1 MSDKKKTT
9 TGGESGAGL
18 LPGLKSEVEQKNY
31 LSRETMAAVAGQA
44 GIPLNSVYGV
54 ASFYA
59 YLPVS
64 PVGKNVIKVC
74 NCLPCEMKDVP
85 AVVDGIRREIAIG
98 PGQTTPDGKFT
109 LELVSCI
116 GACDQAPAMMIND
129 KLYGDLT
136 AEKIAGILKSY

>member
-1 MSDKKKTT
+1 MSDKNKTT
-9 TGGESGAGL
+9 AGGGPGAEI
-18 LPGLKSEVEQKNY
+18 LPELKKDVAHKGY
-31 LSRETMAAVAGQA
+31 LSKETMAAVAGQA

-54 ASFYA
+54 ASFYS

-64 PVGKNVIKVC
+64 PVGSNVIRVC
-74 NCLPCEMKDVP
+74 NCLPCEMKDGT
-85 AVVDGIRREIAIG
+85 VVVEGIRREIAIG

-129 KLYGDLT
+129 RLYGDLT
-136 AEKIAGILKSY
+136 ADKIAGILKSY

>member
-9 TGGESGAGL
+9 PGCESGAGL
-18 LPGLKSEVEQKNY
+18 LPGLKSEVEQKDY
-31 LSRETMAAVAGQA
+31 LSRDSMAAVAGQA
-44 GIPLNSVYGV
+44 GLPLNSVYGV

-85 AVVDGIRREIAIG
+85 AVVQGISREIGIG

-136 AEKIAGILKSY
+136 GEKIAGILKSY

>member
-9 TGGESGAGL
+9 AGGGHGAEM
-18 LPGLKSEVEQKNY
+18 LPELKSEVAHKSY
-31 LSRETMAAVAGQA
+31 LSRDTMAAVAGQA
-44 GIPLNSVYGV
+44 GLPLNSVYGV
-54 ASFYA
+54 ASFYM

-64 PVGKNVIKVC
+64 PVGRNVIRVC
-74 NCLPCEMKDVP
+74 NCLPCEMKDCT
-85 AVVDGIRREIAIG
+85 AVVEGIRREIAIG

-136 AEKIAGILKSY
+136 ADKIAGILKSY